1 MGYGHGR
8 HRYLAAR
15 RASLFAA
22 IYLVLGV
29 LVAAGNDYFD
39 RLTTFGRL
47 VSALLAVVLWP
58 LLLVGLDIRVR

>member
-8 HRYLAAR
+8 YRYVAAR

-22 IYLVLGV
+22 IYLVLGL